1 MPTHVN
7 LWGWFY
13 DLRQTAFA
21 AGNKDVLRSIALH
34 SEGWDNR
41 ERDPHRTLQMW
52 QEARALAEK
61 AGQAWLSL
69 FHGYWC
75 CEAILGYLDDVKEGL
90 DAAVKLSV
98 EAHKPQYRDCPVV
111 GQAQRI
117 LVDAYIRMDILGYE
131 PQIREALDYIETN
144 IPLPESTYRLLM
156 AHRSRLEY
164 ECGTLSDAHMWGRK
178 FLDLSEHSDFHRS
191 IALLWLCN
199 LDYRLGRTDKLTEYT
214 NSALRSA
221 QRSQRLGSQATCYL
235 WNALFAAQQ
244 GEVVRAG
251 QYLRQALLLRANIGT
266 QPDDVYDDLLTEYYE
281 RTNAPEKAIAWRE
294 DRVRYLS
301 TREQHY
307 WAFMEQVK
315 YACLLGR
322 LNQPLD
328 HVLEQATN
336 TANRLLKPAPLLAKL
351 ERVAT
356 GNYDEHSIL
365 RTL

>member
-1 MPTHVN
+1 MPTYVN

-13 DLRQTAFA
+13 DLRQTAFST
-21 AGNKDVLRSIALH
+21 GNKDVLRSIALH

-41 ERDPHRTLQMW
+41 ERDPQSTLAMW
-52 QEARALAEK
+52 REARALAIK
-61 AGQAWLSL
+61 AGQAWLAL

-98 EAHKPQYRDCPVV
+98 EAYKPEYQDCPVV

-117 LVDAYIRMDILGYE
+117 LVDAYIRTDILGYE
-131 PQIREALDYIETN
+131 TQIREALDYIETN

-164 ECGTLSDAHMWGRK
+164 ECGTLTESHLWARK
-178 FLDLSEHSDFHRS
+178 FLDLSERSDFHRS

-199 LDYRLGRTDKLTEYT
+199 LEYRLGRTEKLMEYAA
-214 NSALRSA
+214 SALRSA

-235 WNALFAAQQ
+235 WQAVLAAKQ
-244 GEVVRAG
+244 GEVVRAA
-251 QYLRQALLLRANIGT
+251 QFHRQATLLRTTIGT

-281 RTNAPEKAIAWRE
+281 YADEPDNAVAWRE
-294 DRVRYLS
+294 NRITYLMGK
-301 TREQHY
+301 EQHY

-322 LNQPLD
+322 LGRPIEA
-328 HVLEQATN
+328 VLASATTTVHN
-336 TANRLLKPAPLLAKL
+336 LLKPAPLLAKL
-351 ERVAT
+351 DQVAA
-356 GNYDEHSIL
+356 GNYDEQAIL
-365 RTL
+365 RTR